1 MIRKILLIQ
10 ICIVSAFGQLIQEPN
25 LKLNS
30 SQLSSSSASLGFNVI
45 NVTEA
50 ANIQSN
56 GLKPNQKIGQQSA
69 DNNGSKTQ
77 NKNSISEFPAD
88 FMSDEVS
95 DHFFSLKI
103 FFKKKLFVH
112 LLIYKNLAKVFL
124 ESIILIRIIYFMRY

>member
-10 ICIVSAFGQLIQEPN
+10 ICIISAFGQLIQEPN
-25 LKLNS
+25 LKLNG

-45 NVTEA
+45 NATEA

-56 GLKPNQKIGQQSA
+56 GLKPNQKIEQQSA

-95 DHFFSLKI
+95 DHFS
-103 FFKKKLFVH
+103 
-112 LLIYKNLAKVFL
+112 
-124 ESIILIRIIYFMRY
+124 